1 MSYNRH
7 NRYQVLTN
15 VLIKCQENSFERIKS
30 DCVFKDWQT
39 AKLSLCSGLSIS
51 NLKMMREIASK
62 RRNVVI

>member
-39 AKLSLCSGLSIS
+39 ARLIYVQ
-51 NLKMMREIASK
+51 ASAFQT
-62 RRNVVI
+62 